1 MVTRSIAKKVVRK
14 PAPRA
19 RPRARPGVFPTE
31 RMSPV
36 DRAWLRMDSPFNL
49 MLILGVWII
58 KPGVRYDAVKQR
70 LEERLLQ
77 IPRFGQKVVLDALG
91 ASWVADEDFKIE
103 RHVLRESLPSGPK
116 SHVLQDLQDR
126 LAVLAVQPLDPDH
139 PLWQFHLL
147 ENYQGGSALIARIH
161 HCIADGIALI
171 GVTQSMV
178 DGGALYKAPAA
189 GDAADTDRLKAL
201 GDWFSGLLSEPQ
213 KRLETLLEKGLAGS
227 AELAKQAYLAVQDA
241 SALAFM
247 PDDSPTRLKG
257 IPGPLKRVAWCPA
270 LPIEEIKTTAH
281 ALHCSLNDVFMSC
294 VAGAL
299 GAYLRDC
306 GDATEGQEI
315 RVMLPVNLRTP
326 NDLGKMGNRFGLA
339 PVVLPIGIENPV
351 ERVYEMR
358 RRMVAMKDSFQPL
371 FTLGLL
377 TAAGLMVKPGQD
389 ALLELFSKK
398 TTAVLTN
405 VPGPREKLRFL
416 GATLDQDLVWVP
428 QSGTVGLGVSIL
440 SYGGHVQFGIIS
452 DAKLCPDPESIVK
465 KFAPELAKLSVLALM
480 LPWEE

>member
-1 MVTRSIAKKVVRK
+1 M
-14 PAPRA
+14 
-19 RPRARPGVFPTE
+19 
-31 RMSPV
+31 
-36 DRAWLRMDSPFNL
+36 
-49 MLILGVWII
+49 
-58 KPGVRYDAVKQR
+58 
-70 LEERLLQ
+70 
-77 IPRFGQKVVLDALG
+77 
-91 ASWVADEDFKIE
+91 
-103 RHVLRESLPSGPK
+103 
-116 SHVLQDLQDR
+116 
-126 LAVLAVQPLDPDH
+126 
-139 PLWQFHLL
+139 
-147 ENYQGGSALIARIH
+147 
-161 HCIADGIALI
+161 
-171 GVTQSMV
+171 
-178 DGGALYKAPAA
+178 
-189 GDAADTDRLKAL
+189 
-201 GDWFSGLLSEPQ
+201 
-213 KRLETLLEKGLAGS
+213 
-227 AELAKQAYLAVQDA
+227 
-241 SALAFM
+241 
-247 PDDSPTRLKG
+247 
-257 IPGPLKRVAWCPA
+257 
-270 LPIEEIKTTAH
+270 
-281 ALHCSLNDVFMSC
+281 
-294 VAGAL
+294 